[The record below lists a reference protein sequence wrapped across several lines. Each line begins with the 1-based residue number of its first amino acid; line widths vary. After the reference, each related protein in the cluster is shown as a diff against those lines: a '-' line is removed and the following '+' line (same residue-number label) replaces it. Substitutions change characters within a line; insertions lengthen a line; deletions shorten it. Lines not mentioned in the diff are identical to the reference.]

1 MEEITAA
8 CLGFAFIESNIG
20 SALNKNPPLQLR
32 NLRASD
38 TDVSF
43 IYSETKNENNVNNVS
58 CKYLLK
64 YWLKAIIY
72 SILSLL
78 MCTILILIPLNC
90 NNNKEKVNFWLYF
103 FVYNLW
109 FSFFN
114 AIGLFYCFYGAIPGV
129 TKYESNSLWIFQQI
143 ITIIMGIIIYY
154 IPSLQSFTIMLR
166 IYNGLFVLFD

>member
-8 CLGFAFIESNIG
+8 CLGFAFIESHIG
-20 SALNKNPPLQLR
+20 TVLNKNPPLQLR

-43 IYSETKNENNVNNVS
+43 IYSESQQSFGVINDSNNVS
-58 CKYLLK
+58 CKYLIK
-64 YWLKAIIY
+64 YWLIAIIY

-78 MCTILILIPLNC
+78 MTTILILIPLQC
-90 NNNKEKVNFWLYF
+90 NQNDNNKHVNFWLYF

-114 AIGLFYCFYGAIPGV
+114 AIGFFYCFYGAIPGV
-129 TKYESNSLWIFQQI
+129 SKLESILLWLFQQI
-143 ITIIMGIIIYY
+143 ICIICGIIIYY
-154 IPSLQSFTIMLR
+154 VPSLQSFTFMLR
-166 IYNGLFVLFD
+166 IYNG